1 MIHVVKEHPGSK
13 GFSAKIAIDRISDPR
28 PRILSSGEM
37 SGPSQVFHTGN
48 SAERREMES
57 LVTPEFIWEF
67 SVQEVNK
74 MWCWEKI
81 QVGAI
86 RSTICDINV
95 PYLPLSM
102 CGDGVKLLWTNF
114 LFFDHPQ
121 RPAVAILEWG

>member
-1 MIHVVKEHPGSK
+1 
-13 GFSAKIAIDRISDPR
+13 
-28 PRILSSGEM
+28 M

-67 SVQEVNK
+67 SAQEVNK

-86 RSTICDINV
+86 KSTICDINV

-102 CGDGVKLLWTNF
+102 CGDGSNCCGRTSSSLTTPSDRRSPFWSGADGDGDGTIPITSREIDDQPEDDEK
-114 LFFDHPQ
+114 D
-121 RPAVAILEWG
+121 